1 MKYFYNYSFLD
12 RWMEA
17 NRDITNK
24 QVMHAMGTTSNTCLD
39 SWVRMKS
46 PLPTIALLRFCNAFH
61 VPLSA
66 FIVDADAQ
74 GEEDMEHVRPGVD
87 DQFEPDG
94 GYIDNDEKRKLGTR
108 ALRNPLDV
116 DRIKSVVPGLTS
128 DGIAG
133 NGGAPEHR
141 HGRKEEHREAT
152 ASAPMDEEE
161 AMLPAGDKG
170 ETMLPASD
178 KGEIMLSAPGAE
190 PDISM
195 TTLNRMLDIIAEQQ
209 KQIGEQQ
216 KLISELTRRLNS
228 RQTECNHQQMGYESP
243 QPGYGMVAEESHHH
257 E

>member
-12 RWMEA
+12 KWMEA
-17 NRDITNK
+17 NRKITNK
-24 QVMHAMGTTSNTCLD
+24 QIMKAMGTTSNACLD
-39 SWVRMKS
+39 SWIRKKS

-74 GEEDMEHVRPGVD
+74 TGENDEGIEHVLPGID

-116 DRIKSVVPGLTS
+116 ERVKSVVPGWTS

-133 NGGAPEHR
+133 DGGAK
-141 HGRKEEHREAT
+141 GRKQKEEYKREDT
-152 ASAPMDEEE
+152 PAPMN
-161 AMLPAGDKG
+161 
-170 ETMLPASD
+170 ET
-178 KGEIMLSAPGAE
+178 APTPIAE
-190 PDISM
+190 PAPDADPGISM
-195 TTLNRMLDIIAEQQ
+195 ATLNRMLDIIAEQQ
-209 KQIGEQQ
+209 KQIGDQQ
-216 KLISELTRRLNS
+216 KLINELTHRLNI
-228 RQTECNHQQMGYESP
+228 QQNGL
-243 QPGYGMVAEESHHH
+243 GMVAEDIHHRAD

>member
-24 QVMHAMGTTSNTCLD
+24 QVMRAMGTTSNTCLD

-74 GEEDMEHVRPGVD
+74 DEGMEHVCPGID

-116 DRIKSVVPGLTS
+116 DRIKSVVPGWTS

-133 NGGAPEHR
+133 NGGAESR
-141 HGRKEEHREAT
+141 GERTEEKTEEDTTSTIPSPAVKT
-152 ASAPMDEEE
+152 ASAP
-161 AMLPAGDKG
+161 A
-170 ETMLPASD
+170 
-178 KGEIMLSAPGAE
+178 AE
-190 PDISM
+190 QDISM
-195 TTLNRMLDIIAEQQ
+195 ATLNRMLDIIAEQQ
-209 KQIGEQQ
+209 KQIGDQQ
-216 KLISELTRRLNS
+216 KLISELTRRLES
-228 RQTECNHQQMGYESP
+228 QQPSYN
-243 QPGYGMVAEESHHH
+243 MVAEEIRR
-257 E
+257 EK

>member
-17 NRDITNK
+17 NKDITNK
-24 QVMHAMGTTSNTCLD
+24 QVMRAMGTTSNTCLD

-66 FIVDADAQ
+66 FIVDADKDHQEKEGCEQ
-74 GEEDMEHVRPGVD
+74 GYVCPGID

-94 GYIDNDEKRKLGTR
+94 GYIDNDEKRKSGTR

-116 DRIKSVVPGLTS
+116 ERVKSVVPGWTS

-133 NGGAPEHR
+133 NGGAPEYR
-141 HGRKEEHREAT
+141 HGRKEEHKEAA
-152 ASAPMDEEE
+152 ASAPMDEE
-161 AMLPAGDKG
+161 

-178 KGEIMLSAPGAE
+178 KGKIMLSAPGAE

-216 KLISELTRRLNS
+216 KLISELTRRLETQQGGCNPQ
-228 RQTECNHQQMGYESP
+228 QTGYDTQQG
-243 QPGYGMVAEESHHH
+243 GYGMVAEEIHR
-257 E
+257 EK

>member
-12 RWMEA
+12 KWMEA
-17 NRDITNK
+17 NGDITNK
-24 QVMHAMGTTSNTCLD
+24 QIMKALGTTSNTCLD

-66 FIVDADAQ
+66 FIVDADSQ
-74 GEEDMEHVRPGVD
+74 MEEGDEGMEHVRPGIN

-128 DGIAG
+128 DEIAG
-133 NGGAPEHR
+133 KGGAPEHR
-141 HGRKEEHREAT
+141 HGRKEEHSEAA
-152 ASAPMDEEE
+152 ASAPMNENE
-161 AMLPAGDKG
+161 AMLPA
-170 ETMLPASD
+170 A
-178 KGEIMLSAPGAE
+178 GAE

-209 KQIGEQQ
+209 KQIGDQQ
-216 KLISELTRRLNS
+216 KLISELTRRLES
-228 RQTECNHQQMGYESP
+228 QQPSYN
-243 QPGYGMVAEESHHH
+243 MVAEEIHR
-257 E
+257 EK